1 MCRAGQAAFRVIRFK
16 WPGTRRL
23 GVLCGTGNNGG
34 DGFVVARLAAQ
45 AEKEIHLG
53 VMGDVARIRGD
64 ALRAKQDF
72 EQLGGQVE
80 SVQAV
85 LGADCDLYVDALL
98 GTGLERTVA
107 GDWAALINA
116 LNQSARP
123 LLSID
128 IPSGLHADSGRVLGT
143 AVIADATVTFIG
155 LKQGMLTGVGPDVC
169 GQLLFD
175 DLDLDREVYGRVAP
189 SSRRIDFQ
197 HTWPHRLCRRQ
208 ASAHKGRFGHL
219 LLVGGGP
226 GMAGA
231 IRMAGEAALRVGAGL
246 VTIAT
251 DPAHA
256 TILGQGRPELMC
268 RGVEDADGLAPLL
281 AKANVLAVG
290 PGLGQS
296 DWARALWRAS
306 IESGKP
312 LIIDADGL
320 NLLADQGFRSDDW
333 ILTPHPGEAARLLGI
348 SIHEVQEDRFA
359 AASRLQRRYG
369 GTCLLKGLGTLIA
382 AAEGPILLN
391 NSGNPGMAA
400 GGMGDVLTGVIGG
413 LLAQGL
419 SPLDAASVGVWI
431 HGCAG
436 DYAAGTHERG
446 LVAADLFPH
455 LRILANPGCT

>member
-1 MCRAGQAAFRVIRFK
+1 
-16 WPGTRRL
+16 
-23 GVLCGTGNNGG
+23 
-34 DGFVVARLAAQ
+34 LAAQ
-45 AEKEIHLG
+45 AEKEVHLG
-53 VMGDVARIRGD
+53 VMGDVGRIRGD
-64 ALRAKQDF
+64 ALRARRDF

-80 SVQAV
+80 SAQAV
-85 LGADCDLYVDALL
+85 LGAECDLYVDALL

-116 LNQSARP
+116 LNQSSRP

-143 AVIADATVTFIG
+143 AVSADATVTFIG

-189 SSRRIDFQ
+189 SSRRIDFRL
-197 HTWPHRLCRRQ
+197 TWPEGLRRRR

-219 LLVGGGP
+219 LLVGGSP

-256 TILGQGRPELMC
+256 TIVGQGRPELMC
-268 RGVEDADGLAPLL
+268 RGVAEADELAPLL

-290 PGLGQS
+290 PGLGRS
-296 DWARALWRAS
+296 DWAQAVWRAS

-312 LIIDADGL
+312 LVIDADGL
-320 NLLADQGFRSDDW
+320 NLLADQGLRSDDW
-333 ILTPHPGEAARLLGI
+333 ILTPHPGEAARLLG
-348 SIHEVQEDRFA
+348 SNVNEVQKDRFA
-359 AASRLQRRYG
+359 AASSVQRRYG
-369 GTCLLKGLGTLIA
+369 GTCVLKGAGTLIA
-382 AAEGPILLN
+382 AAEGHLLLST
-391 NSGNPGMAA
+391 SGNPGMAA

-419 SPLDAASVGVWI
+419 SPLEAASFGVWI

-436 DYAAGTHERG
+436 DFAAASNERG
-446 LVAADLFPH
+446 LMAADLFPH
-455 LRILANPGCT
+455 LRNLANPNCA